1 MSGDKIQSCSCRLIV
16 CCPKLLCA
24 LLTVVLTQIRYA
36 SLLATKWLFER
47 LGNRQAGRAQA
58 PQKGTRN
65 PPASVRAEE
74 KRDAPIPPVDSA
86 V

>member
-1 MSGDKIQSCSCRLIV
+1 M
-16 CCPKLLCA
+16 
-24 LLTVVLTQIRYA
+24 TQNWYF

-65 PPASVRAEE
+65 PRASVRAEE
-74 KRDAPIPPVDSA
+74 KKDAPIPQVDSA

>member
-1 MSGDKIQSCSCRLIV
+1 MPSLIRSKSAGV
-16 CCPKLLCA
+16 TGGRGTAGAGPGREVTA
-24 LLTVVLTQIRYA
+24 IRYA
-36 SLLATKWLFER
+36 SLLATMWLIER
-47 LGNRQAGRAQA
+47 LGNRQASRAQA

-65 PPASVRAEE
+65 PRASVRAED

>member
-1 MSGDKIQSCSCRLIV
+1 M
-16 CCPKLLCA
+16 
-24 LLTVVLTQIRYA
+24 TQIRYA
-36 SLLATKWLFER
+36 SLPATKWLFER

-65 PPASVRAEE
+65 PRASVRAEE
-74 KRDAPIPPVDSA
+74 KRDAPIPPVDNA

>member
-1 MSGDKIQSCSCRLIV
+1 M
-16 CCPKLLCA
+16 
-24 LLTVVLTQIRYA
+24 TQIRYA

-47 LGNRQAGRAQA
+47 VGNRQAGRAQA

-65 PPASVRAEE
+65 PRASVRAEV
-74 KRDAPIPPVDSA
+74 KRDAPIPPVNSA